1 MQTVSQQCLSGALA
15 APRRYQPYGL
25 HNLQALP
32 QRDRLTAEQRFAIEV
47 VGRVLPFRTNNYVVE
62 ELIDW
67 TNIPDDPIFNLTFP
81 RQAMLAPQHFAAMA
95 DALRS
100 AAPND
105 DVQALANRI
114 RYELNPH
121 PAGQLTHNVPLV
133 NGQRLHGLQHKY
145 RETVLFFPGEGQT
158 CHAFCSF
165 CFRWPQF
172 VGLDGMKFASREA
185 GLLVE
190 YIRRHSDVSDIL
202 LTGGDPLIMR
212 TRNFANYIDRLLE
225 ADLPNLHTIRIGTK
239 TLGYWPYR
247 FLSDHDADDLLR
259 LFERIVKSG
268 RHLAIMSHF
277 SHPVELSTPAVQQ
290 AIRRIRETGAQIRTQ
305 SPLLRHIN
313 ADPAIWAEMW
323 REQVQQGLV
332 PYYMFVVRDTGARH
346 FFEVP
351 LVEAW
356 QIFRQAYCSVSGIS
370 RTVRGPSMSAHPGK
384 IQILGVSEVNGE
396 QVFVLRFLQA
406 RNPEWVGQPFFAR
419 FDEQAFWLD
428 DLKPAFGAGQFFYEE
443 ELAAL
448 A

>member
-1 MQTVSQQCLSGALA
+1 MQKVSQQRLSGALA

-25 HNLQALP
+25 HNLQSLP
-32 QRDRLTAEQRFAIEV
+32 QLQRLTAEQRFAIDV

-67 TNIPDDPIFNLTFP
+67 NNIPDDPIFNLTFP
-81 RQAMLAPQHFAAMA
+81 QQAMLSAQQFAAMA
-95 DALRS
+95 DVLRS
-100 AAPND
+100 GAAED
-105 DVQALANRI
+105 DIQALANQI

-158 CHAFCSF
+158 CHAFCTF

-172 VGLDGMKFASREA
+172 VGLEGGMKFASREA
-185 GLLVE
+185 DLLVE
-190 YIRRHSDVSDIL
+190 YIRQHPDVSDVL
-202 LTGGDPLIMR
+202 FTGGDPLIMR
-212 TRNFANYIDRLLE
+212 TRNFANYIDRLLA
-225 ADLPNLHTIRIGTK
+225 ADLPNLRTIRIGTK

-313 ADPAIWAEMW
+313 ADAGIWAAMW

-356 QIFRQAYCSVSGIS
+356 QIFRQAYRSVSGIS

-396 QVFVLRFLQA
+396 QVFVLRFLQG
-406 RNPEWVGQPFFAR
+406 RDPDWVGQPFFAR
-419 FDEQAFWLD
+419 FDENAFWLD
-428 DLKPAFGAGQFFYEE
+428 DLKPAFGAEQFFFE
-443 ELAAL
+443 AAPN
-448 A
+448 